1 MCFMERLLNNKIK
14 TRRLLLLRKF
24 QYKVR
29 SLKRTKYFLRLCEP
43 KIGDE
48 YALETV
54 FKESIKFLECS
65 YSKIDEETIT
75 EPLNRLIISLNNF
88 INTIDRYRKLRKPVP
103 INKLKPCTL
112 AIKDL
117 YHSSRKSKLYL
128 ECDSF
133 WDQFGLALIV
143 LYSLK

>member
-1 MCFMERLLNNKIK
+1 MSFMERFLNNKSKI
-14 TRRLLLLRKF
+14 RRLLLLKKF

-29 SLKRTKYFLRLCEP
+29 SLKRTRYFLRLCEP

-65 YSKIDEETIT
+65 YSKIDEQTII
-75 EPLNRLIISLNNF
+75 EPLKRLIVSLNTF
-88 INTIDRYRKLRKPVP
+88 INTIDRNRKTRKPIP
-103 INKLKPCTL
+103 INQLKPCTL

-143 LYSLK
+143 LYRLK